1 MKNTWV
7 LVADQ
12 SAAKLFRV
20 TGTKRNPEL
29 EPLDVLE
36 HPEVLGT
43 DPSSSGMHASFVDM
57 SGHDDEERRRFIRQ
71 VVDRLKRGHSKGELR
86 ELYVAAPASFVGELR
101 GLYSS
106 GVRRCVRR
114 EIIGDYIHEARPE
127 LEARMRKREWLSH

>member
-20 TGTKRNPEL
+20 TGTKLNPEL
-29 EPLDVLE
+29 VPVDVLE

-57 SGHDDEERRRFIRQ
+57 SGRDDEERRRFVRQ
-71 VVDRLKRGHSKGELR
+71 VVDRLKQGHTAGELR
-86 ELYVAAPASFVGELR
+86 ELYVAAPAGFVGELR
-101 GLYSS
+101 GHYSA

-114 EIIGDYIHEARPE
+114 EIIGDYIHEARAQ
-127 LEARMRKREWLSH
+127 LEARMRKREWLGA